1 MFHFFSN
8 AFFDFFEKM
17 IENERTKRFCYNQ
30 DRKSF
35 NSLFQEKEK
44 GMPFPALP
52 NL

>member
-1 MFHFFSN
+1 MFHFFAN

-17 IENERTKRFCYNQ
+17 IEYERTKRFSYNQ
-30 DRKSF
+30 DGKSC